1 LPQKTID
8 LTARLRLRQHGPS
21 MPARV
26 TSDAF
31 IGRRHELAQL
41 GAALAAATGGEASA
55 GCCRAALVFVAGESG
70 VGKSRLTD
78 HFAERAK
85 AQGIRVLWGDCI
97 DLGESELPYAPIVSA
112 LRSLARE
119 GHPVFD
125 ALGPARAEL
134 ARLLPELGAPGDL
147 LVEPFAGSAQG
158 RLFELLLVLFERLA
172 EEAPV
177 LLVIDDLHWADR
189 STRDFLAFLARNV
202 CAQRLLVV
210 ATFRVDELHRRHPL
224 RPFLAEIER
233 TERASRL
240 PIERFSRKEVAAQL
254 ASILGTRP
262 DPELLDRVF
271 ARSEGNPLYAEEILA
286 AEREGDGTLPESLRD
301 ALMLRVE
308 ALGEM
313 TQEALRWVSAAHRIE
328 HDVLEEAS
336 GLDPRALRDALR
348 EAVAHH
354 VLVTQ
359 ADGRIAFRHALL
371 REAVHDDLLPGEHAD
386 IHLRLARVL
395 EGRVTSE
402 ACIALDRAAEIAHHF
417 DLAADQPAALRTM
430 VRAGMTASRVHA
442 DAEASAF
449 FERALELWDRVND
462 PEALA
467 GCDHVKLLERAAVHH
482 QYDHGRSIVLLKRA
496 LHELDQD
503 AEPERAALLL
513 NRLGKAR
520 WSQGK
525 GQIALEAWDAALAL
539 LPVSPPSAARAQLLA
554 AKAGGLMLWG
564 RYADARAMA
573 DEALQVADAAGAR
586 SVWIHALN
594 TKGVSLRGGGQTE
607 RGLATLRE
615 AMEMARADG
624 NVDQLLRAYLN
635 LSDAMHLTGDT
646 RGARDLLIEGR
657 REVRT
662 LGRHAKW
669 LAIQQAEI
677 VYDLGAWDE
686 AEQLVSDE
694 LGRGIQG
701 MTKVFF
707 ELTRASLALA
717 RGQHGDARER
727 LEEARE
733 LVARSYEPQWHA
745 PITAMLA
752 GLERRERNLDAAR
765 AAIRAG
771 LERLATTDAMDDG
784 ARLARIFSAAAGV
797 EADAAQQARDLS
809 RPDDEAAAIA
819 ASRDHAEKAREAASR
834 PFAAAMPEAA
844 AMVLVA
850 DAEVAAAEGRPD
862 PELWAAAADAWAA
875 MSRPYRYARARW
887 REAEAHL
894 IAGDRARADAAALD
908 ALVLASHLGA
918 RWLVDELRALAR
930 RGRLRID
937 AATAPGADA
946 ALALSPTAAALL
958 AALPVQPTPS
968 RLATARA
975 GTPLAADTPT
985 AALAELAALGATD
998 VPGAPGAPGSGPL
1011 AGDPASR
1018 PSAAAAATPDATP
1031 DHLANLGLTP
1041 RERDVLA
1048 LVAQGRTNREIGEEL
1063 FMAEKTASVHVSRI
1077 LSKLDV
1083 RSRTEAAAVAHRL
1096 GLESPDD
1103 DAAPAV
1109 A

>member
-1 LPQKTID
+1 
-8 LTARLRLRQHGPS
+8 

-41 GAALAAATGGEASA
+41 EAALAAASWPA
-55 GCCRAALVFVAGESG
+55 GAQACMSGLVFVAGESG

-85 AQGIRVLWGDCI
+85 AAGVRVLWGDCI
-97 DLGESELPYAPIVSA
+97 DLGDSELPYAPIVSA
-112 LRSLARE
+112 LRSLVRQ

-134 ARLLPELGAPGDL
+134 ARLLPELGTPGDL
-147 LVEPFAGSAQG
+147 LVEPYAGSAQG

-172 EEAPV
+172 EESPV

-202 CAQRLLVV
+202 CRQRLLVV
-210 ATFRVDELHRRHPL
+210 STFRIDELHRRHPL

-233 TERASRL
+233 TELASRV
-240 PIERFSRKEVAAQL
+240 PVERFSREELGAQL
-254 ASILGTRP
+254 TSILGTVP
-262 DPELLDRVF
+262 DAELLDRVF
-271 ARSEGNPLYAEEILA
+271 ARSEGNPLFAEEILA

-308 ALGEM
+308 ALGEI

-328 HDVLEEAS
+328 HDVLEQAS
-336 GLDPRALRDALR
+336 ELDPRALRDALR

-354 VLVTQ
+354 VLATQ

-371 REAVHDDLLPGEHAD
+371 REAVHDDLLPGEHAQL
-386 IHLRLARVL
+386 HLRLATVL
-395 EGRVTSE
+395 EARVAYE
-402 ACIALDRAAEIAHHF
+402 PCVGLDRAAEIAHHF
-417 DLAADQPAALRTM
+417 DLAGDQPAALRTA
-430 VRAGMTASRVHA
+430 VRAAQTAARMHA
-442 DAEASAF
+442 ESEAAAF
-449 FERALELWDRVND
+449 YERALELWDRVDD
-462 PEALA
+462 PAALA
-467 GCDHVKLLERAAVHH
+467 GCDHVDLLTRTASAH
-482 QYDHGRSIVLLKRA
+482 QFDYGRCIVLLKRA
-496 LHELDQD
+496 LHEVDQD
-503 AEPERAALLL
+503 AEPARAALILE
-513 NRLGKAR
+513 RLGKAR

-525 GQIALEAWDAALAL
+525 GQVALEAWDAALAL
-539 LPVSPPSAARAQLLA
+539 LPAQPPTEERAHLLA

-573 DEALQVADAAGAR
+573 DEALAVADAVGAR
-586 SVWIHALN
+586 AVRIHALN
-594 TKGVSLRGGGQTE
+594 TKGVSLRGGGDTPQ
-607 RGLATLRE
+607 GLAVLRE

-646 RGARDLLIEGR
+646 HGARELLIEGR
-657 REVRT
+657 SEVRT

-677 VYDLGAWDE
+677 SYDLGFWDE
-686 AEQLVSDE
+686 ANELVSLE
-694 LGRGIQG
+694 LGRGTQG
-701 MTKVFF
+701 MTRVFF
-707 ELTRASLALA
+707 ELTRASLSLG
-717 RGQHGDARER
+717 RGDHADARER
-727 LEEARE
+727 LEVARE

-752 GLERRERNLDAAR
+752 GLERRERNIDAAR
-765 AAIRAG
+765 EAIRTG
-771 LERLATTDAMDDG
+771 LERLATTEAMDDG

-797 EADAAQQARDLS
+797 EADAAQQARDLG
-809 RPDDEAAAIA
+809 RPDDEAAAVRA
-819 ASRDHAEKAREAASR
+819 AHDYAEKAREAASR

-850 DAEVAAAEGRPD
+850 DAEAAAATGTPD

-875 MSRPYRYARARW
+875 MHRPFRVARVRW
-887 REAEAHL
+887 REAEARL
-894 IAGDRARADAAALD
+894 IRGDRAGAEATGTEAL
-908 ALVLASHLGA
+908 ALARRLGA
-918 RWLVDELRALAR
+918 AWLVDELTALAR
-930 RGRLRID
+930 RGRLRLE
-937 AATAPGADA
+937 TAPVAVA
-946 ALALSPTAAALL
+946 ASSSSSVPEAVAAAS
-958 AALPVQPTPS
+958 AD
-968 RLATARA
+968 R
-975 GTPLAADTPT
+975 AADP
-985 AALAELAALGATD
+985 AAE
-998 VPGAPGAPGSGPL
+998 
-1011 AGDPASR
+1011 
-1018 PSAAAAATPDATP
+1018 
-1031 DHLANLGLTP
+1031 LGLTP

-1048 LVAQGRTNREIGEEL
+1048 LVAQGCTNREVGERL

-1077 LSKLDV
+1077 LAKLDV

-1096 GLESPDD
+1096 GLEATGGDTP
-1103 DAAPAV
+1103 AAV

>member
-1 LPQKTID
+1 
-8 LTARLRLRQHGPS
+8 

-31 IGRRHELAQL
+31 IGRRRELSQL
-41 GAALAAATGGEASA
+41 EAALAAATGGDCSSEA
-55 GCCRAALVFVAGESG
+55 CRAALVFVAGESG

-78 HFAERAK
+78 HFAERVK
-85 AQGIRVLWGDCI
+85 ATGVRVLWGDCI

-112 LRSLARE
+112 LRSLARA

-147 LVEPFAGSAQG
+147 LVEPYAGSAQG

-172 EEAPV
+172 QEAPV

-202 CAQRLLVV
+202 CAQRLMVV
-210 ATFRVDELHRRHPL
+210 CTYRVDELHRRHPL

-240 PIERFSRKEVAAQL
+240 PIERFSRKEVGAQL
-254 ASILGTRP
+254 TSILGTP
-262 DPELLDRVF
+262 PEPELLDRVY
-271 ARSEGNPLYAEEILA
+271 ARSEGNALYAEEILA

-301 ALMLRVE
+301 VLMLRVE

-386 IHLRLARVL
+386 MHLQLARVL
-395 EGRVTSE
+395 EGRVVSE

-417 DLAADQPAALRTM
+417 DLAMDQPAALRTM
-430 VRAGMTASRVHA
+430 VRAGATASRVHA
-442 DAEASAF
+442 DAEAAAF
-449 FERALELWDRVND
+449 YERALELWDRVED
-462 PEALA
+462 PAALA
-467 GCDHVKLLERAAVHH
+467 GCDHVDLLARAAAAH
-482 QYDHGRSIVLLKRA
+482 QFDHGRSIVLIKRA
-496 LHELDQD
+496 LHEVDQD

-513 NRLGKAR
+513 ERLGKAR

-539 LPVSPPSAARAQLLA
+539 LPVSPPTEARAQLLA

-564 RYADARAMA
+564 RYADASAMA
-573 DEALQVADAAGAR
+573 DDALEVADAVGAR
-586 SVWIHALN
+586 GVWIHALN
-594 TKGVSLRGGGQTE
+594 TKGVSLRGGGRTE
-607 RGLATLRE
+607 LGLATLRE
-615 AMEMARADG
+615 AMEMARAEG

-646 RGARDLLIEGR
+646 YGARDLLIAGR

-677 VYDLGAWDE
+677 AFDLGSWAE
-686 AEQLVSDE
+686 AEQLASDE

-707 ELTRASLALA
+707 ELTRAALALA
-717 RGQHGDARER
+717 RGEHDDARAR
-727 LEEARE
+727 LVEARE
-733 LVARSYEPQWHA
+733 LVTRSYEPQWHA

-752 GLERRERNLDAAR
+752 GLERRERNLTAAR
-765 AAIRAG
+765 AAIHAG
-771 LERLATTDAMDDG
+771 LERLATTEAMDDG

-797 EADAAQQARDLS
+797 EADAAQQARDLG
-809 RPDDEAAAIA
+809 RPEDEAAAITA
-819 ASRDHAEKAREAASR
+819 AREYAERAREAASR

-850 DAEVAAAEGRPD
+850 EAEIAAAEGASD
-862 PELWAAAADAWAA
+862 PARWAAAAEAWAA
-875 MSRPYRYARARW
+875 MPRPYRFARTRW

-894 IAGDRARADAAALD
+894 IRGDRAAAESAATD
-908 ALVLASHLGA
+908 ALAIASRLGS
-918 RWLVDELRALAR
+918 RWLVDELQALAR
-930 RGRLRID
+930 RGRLRVSKPSRSRG
-937 AATAPGADA
+937 AAGAAAGPGD
-946 ALALSPTAAALL
+946 LSPTAAALL
-958 AALPVQPTPS
+958 AALPHPFAPAPAPVALGDDPLVAAHAPLASDTPS
-968 RLATARA
+968 AV
-975 GTPLAADTPT
+975 LAAGASAPPLPHAPSGGG
-985 AALAELAALGATD
+985 AAA
-998 VPGAPGAPGSGPL
+998 
-1011 AGDPASR
+1011 PASA
-1018 PSAAAAATPDATP
+1018 PP
-1031 DHLANLGLTP
+1031 DHFAGLGLTP

-1077 LSKLDV
+1077 LAKLDV

-1096 GLESPDD
+1096 GLESTDD
-1103 DAAPAV
+1103 DATTAV

>member
-1 LPQKTID
+1 
-8 LTARLRLRQHGPS
+8 

-41 GAALAAATGGEASA
+41 EAALDAAAGSCGSPEACHA
-55 GCCRAALVFVAGESG
+55 GLVFVAGESG

-85 AQGIRVLWGDCI
+85 ANGVRVLWGDCI
-97 DLGESELPYAPIVSA
+97 DLGDSELPYAPIVSA
-112 LRSLARE
+112 LRSLVRQ

-134 ARLLPELGAPGDL
+134 ARLLPELGTPGDL
-147 LVEPFAGSAQG
+147 LVEPYAGSAQG

-172 EEAPV
+172 EESPV

-189 STRDFLAFLARNV
+189 STRDFLSFLARNV
-202 CAQRLLVV
+202 CQQRLLVV
-210 ATFRVDELHRRHPL
+210 STFRVDELHRRHPL

-233 TERASRL
+233 TERASRV
-240 PIERFSRKEVAAQL
+240 PVERFSRRELGAQL
-254 ASILGTRP
+254 ASILGTTP
-262 DPELLDRVF
+262 EPELLDRVF
-271 ARSEGNPLYAEEILA
+271 ARSEGNPLFAEEILA

-308 ALGEM
+308 ALGET
-313 TQEALRWVSAAHRIE
+313 TQEALRWVSAAHRVE
-328 HDVLEEAS
+328 HEVLEEATEI
-336 GLDPRALRDALR
+336 DPRALRDALR

-354 VLVTQ
+354 VLATQ

-371 REAVHDDLLPGEHAD
+371 REAVYDDLLPGEHAEM
-386 IHLRLARVL
+386 HLRLATVL
-395 EGRVTSE
+395 EARMGSE
-402 ACIALDRAAEIAHHF
+402 ACVGFDAAAEIAHHF
-417 DLAADQPAALRTM
+417 DLAGDQPSALRTA
-430 VRAGMTASRVHA
+430 VRAAETAARVHA
-442 DAEASAF
+442 EGEAAAF
-449 FERALELWDRVND
+449 YERALELWDRVAD
-462 PEALA
+462 PAALA
-467 GCDHVKLLERAAVHH
+467 GCDHVDLLARTAAAH
-482 QYDHGRSIVLLKRA
+482 QFDYGRCIVLIKSA

-503 AEPERAALLL
+503 AEPARAALLL
-513 NRLGKAR
+513 ERLGKAR

-539 LPVSPPSAARAQLLA
+539 LPVSPPSEERAQLLA

-573 DEALQVADAAGAR
+573 DEALEVADAVGAR
-586 SVWIHALN
+586 SVRIHALN

-607 RGLATLRE
+607 EGLRTLRE

-635 LSDAMHLTGDT
+635 LSDALHLTGAT
-646 RGARDLLIEGR
+646 QEARELLIEGR

-677 VYDLGAWDE
+677 AYDLGFWDE
-686 AEQLVSDE
+686 ANELVSPE
-694 LGRGIQG
+694 LGRGTQG
-701 MTKVFF
+701 MTRVFF
-707 ELTRASLALA
+707 ELTRASLALG
-717 RGQHGDARER
+717 RGAHADARQR
-727 LEEARE
+727 LETARE

-752 GLERRERNLDAAR
+752 GLERRERNIDAAR
-765 AAIRAG
+765 DAIRTG
-771 LERLATTDAMDDG
+771 LERLTTTDAMDDG

-797 EADAAQQARDLS
+797 EADAAQQARDLG
-809 RPDDEAAAIA
+809 RPEDEAAAIA
-819 ASRDHAEKAREAASR
+819 ASREYAEQAREAASR

-850 DAEVAAAEGRPD
+850 DAEVAAGTGTPD
-862 PELWAAAADAWAA
+862 PELWARAAAAWAA
-875 MSRPYRYARARW
+875 IDRPFRVARVRW

-894 IAGDRARADAAALD
+894 IRGDRAAAETAGTD
-908 ALVLASHLGA
+908 ALALSRRLGA
-918 RWLVDELRALAR
+918 QWLVEELCALAR
-930 RGRLRID
+930 RGRLRLE
-937 AATAPGADA
+937 P
-946 ALALSPTAAALL
+946 P
-958 AALPVQPTPS
+958 
-968 RLATARA
+968 
-975 GTPLAADTPT
+975 
-985 AALAELAALGATD
+985 EGAT
-998 VPGAPGAPGSGPL
+998 PPAPAAPAP
-1011 AGDPASR
+1011 
-1018 PSAAAAATPDATP
+1018 AAAAPAPPADDPFAE
-1031 DHLANLGLTP
+1031 LGLTP

-1048 LVAQGRTNREIGEEL
+1048 LVAQGQTNREIGEHL
-1063 FMAEKTASVHVSRI
+1063 YMAEKTASVHVSRI
-1077 LSKLDV
+1077 LAKLDV

-1096 GLESPDD
+1096 GLESTDD
-1103 DAAPAV
+1103 DEPAAV